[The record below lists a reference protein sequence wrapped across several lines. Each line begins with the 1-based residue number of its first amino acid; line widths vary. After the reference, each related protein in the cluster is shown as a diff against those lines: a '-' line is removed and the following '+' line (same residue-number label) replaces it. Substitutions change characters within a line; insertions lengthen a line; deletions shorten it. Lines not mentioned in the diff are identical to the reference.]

1 MENSVISFI
10 FDSLAQLSELYPE
23 ASWVALVAT
32 VLLTICGVA
41 SVATIWMP
49 APTET
54 SGWYYTLY
62 KWLHALAAHYQQNK
76 GAKADGSTAEVKN
89 AVSRVMDKK

>member
-1 MENSVISFI
+1 MEESIVAFI
-10 FDSLAQLSELYPE
+10 FDSISKLAELYPE
-23 ASWVALVAT
+23 ASWVALIAT
-32 VLLTICGVA
+32 ILLTLCGIA

-62 KWLHALAAHYQQNK
+62 KWLHALAAHYSQNS
-76 GAKADGSTAEVKN
+76 GAKADGSTVEVKS
-89 AVSRVMDKK
+89 AVSRVMDKR

>member
-1 MENSVISFI
+1 MEESIVAFI
-10 FDSLAQLSELYPE
+10 FDSISKLAELYPE
-23 ASWVALVAT
+23 ASWAALIGT
-32 VLLTICGVA
+32 ILLTLCGIS

-49 APTET
+49 APKET

-76 GAKADGSTAEVKN
+76 GAKADGAAPEVKA
-89 AVSRVMDKK
+89 AVSKVMDKR

>member
-23 ASWVALVAT
+23 ASWVAFVAT
-32 VLLTICGVA
+32 VLLTVCGVA
-41 SVATIWMP
+41 SVATVWLP
-49 APTET
+49 APTEA

-62 KWLHALAAHYQQNK
+62 KWLHALAAHYSQNS
-76 GAKADGSTAEVKN
+76 GAKADGSTVEVKA